1 MTTSLKFF
9 APARISDIPPIS
21 IFSII
26 SCSVPPLATVCSKR
40 IKVDYDKVDSRDII
54 LLHLLL
60 VVSIV
65 TACKNATEY
74 FRMESLHAATEN
86 TRVCGHVLNLFAV
99 VAQRFD
105 KLLCT
110 PSAKEFNTLPCS
122 DVRGYPPVH
131 PYDRQI

>member
-1 MTTSLKFF
+1 MIFRLYLSSRLSLVLKPHWQQS
-9 APARISDIPPIS
+9 AQR
-21 IFSII
+21 
-26 SCSVPPLATVCSKR
+26 V
-40 IKVDYDKVDSRDII
+40 KVDYDKVDSRDII